1 MIGNAV
7 AFLTHPK
14 VINSPEDRKRKF
26 LKQKGLTD
34 EEINEAI
41 LRSTGTNR
49 SLTSFPVSTT
59 SSSYPNSSSA
69 QLPSNNNSLDYGRVP
84 QNPTYTRTQLS
95 SMSSFPPPLPI
106 STVPHIYLLSDVTT
120 SSLN

>member
-49 SLTSFPVSTT
+49 SLTSFPVSSVSPSNPNST
-59 SSSYPNSSSA
+59 SS
-69 QLPSNNNSLDYGRVP
+69 QLLANNNALDYGRIP
-84 QNPTYTRTQLS
+84 QNPAYIRTQFS
-95 SMSSFPPPLPI
+95 PMPSFPSPVPT
-106 STVPHIYLLSDVTT
+106 STFHLSIF
-120 SSLN
+120 